1 MAIARTS
8 GSSTGVTA
16 RVPAWANVHLSHAMV
31 QRVADGA
38 GVDLLHIKGPAT
50 DVALR
55 EGMHRSADVDV
66 LVRPAHLDRLIA
78 ALEAQGWSLYTGFEE
93 GSPFEHAA
101 NFRHPSWSFVDVHR
115 TLPGPRAD
123 PATVFERLWRD
134 RGTAPIAHRP
144 CTVLSPAGQVLVQ
157 TTHAARS
164 QGSERADAWA
174 RCGDDVQRE
183 VRALAEELQATTAL
197 AAGIGELAQHREA
210 PDVALWTYWSRSDG
224 DRLDEWSARF
234 RSAVGAGAKLR
245 VLRQSLRVNRT
256 HLALRLGHEPRR
268 GEILRAQFARLRLAG
283 TVLGARLRG
292 ARR

>member
-1 MAIARTS
+1 MVETLTA
-8 GSSTGVTA
+8 VTP

-50 DVALR
+50 DAALR
-55 EGMHRSADVDV
+55 PAMHRSGDVDV
-66 LVRPAHLDRLIA
+66 LVRPAHLDRFTA

-101 NFRHPSWSFVDVHR
+101 NFRHPTWSFVDVHR
-115 TLPGPRAD
+115 ALPGPRAD
-123 PATVFERLWRD
+123 PEAVFERLWRD

-174 RCGDDVQRE
+174 RCGEDVQRE
-183 VRALAEELQATTAL
+183 VRALAAELQATTAL
-197 AAGIGELAQHREA
+197 AAGIGELEQHRDA
-210 PDVALWTYWSRSDG
+210 PDFALWTFWSRRDG

-234 RSAVGAGAKLR
+234 RSAVGAGAKRR
-245 VLRQSLRVNRT
+245 VLRQSLLVTRP
-256 HLALRLGHEPRR
+256 HLALRLGRQPRR
-268 GEILRAQFARLRLAG
+268 G
-283 TVLGARLRG
+283 G
-292 ARR
+292 ARRAP